1 MCQIKSLQK
10 INFQFQY
17 FLDLLRC
24 FKSLCNDLHITFMC
38 IRDNVFHNLLFIRIR
53 INITD
58 DRKIYFDILRC
69 QIKKAL
75 LVVIQCKSTLKSWC
89 IFLCFQCMII
99 NRFFFCD
106 LNNNLFLQL
115 CITIIKFYL
124 IFCCH
129 MLTRNR
135 IDKQKRI
142 AFDSFLFPEIS
153 KGFCRPEH
161 GHSFNFTQCT
171 LFTCDLHNHIRSF

>member
-1 MCQIKSLQK
+1 MDIIWKKGELCTLLIKRRNYFQCIFIDISRNWFRTCQIKSLQK

-38 IRDNVFHNLLFIRIR
+38 ICDNIFHNLLFIRIR

-75 LVVIQCKSTLKSWC
+75 LVTVSTSVVIQCKSTS
-89 IFLCFQCMII
+89 
-99 NRFFFCD
+99 NPGAFFFVS
-106 LNNNLFLQL
+106 N
-115 CITIIKFYL
+115 
-124 IFCCH
+124 
-129 MLTRNR
+129 
-135 IDKQKRI
+135 
-142 AFDSFLFPEIS
+142 A
-153 KGFCRPEH
+153 
-161 GHSFNFTQCT
+161 
-171 LFTCDLHNHIRSF
+171 

>member
-1 MCQIKSLQK
+1 MDIIWKKGELCTLLIKRRNYFQCIFIDISRNWFRTCQIKSLQK

-58 DRKIYFDILRC
+58 NRKIYFDILRC

-75 LVVIQCKSTLKSWC
+75 LVTVSTSVVIQCKSTS
-89 IFLCFQCMII
+89 
-99 NRFFFCD
+99 NPGAFFFVSS
-106 LNNNLFLQL
+106 
-115 CITIIKFYL
+115 
-124 IFCCH
+124 
-129 MLTRNR
+129 
-135 IDKQKRI
+135 
-142 AFDSFLFPEIS
+142 A
-153 KGFCRPEH
+153 
-161 GHSFNFTQCT
+161 
-171 LFTCDLHNHIRSF
+171 